1 MRLTFKLFALLDL
14 ICFLFMSA
22 QIWTILTLF
31 SELKTDTFSI
41 VKVTLTFLIY
51 LSLLAS
57 AAGQYQFKKYG
68 MIVYYIQFPFRL
80 FLLVFSI
87 GFITLL
93 SEWLN
98 TGPVFFSWLF
108 RLCVVAEFFRL
119 YYTIL
124 SYKLFIRPKQ
134 SPVSRLE

>member
-31 SELKTDTFSI
+31 AELKTDTFSI

-98 TGPVFFSWLF
+98 TGAVFFSWLF

-134 SPVSRLE
+134 SPVSHLE